1 MQNANSAI
9 AETPVDWSVDNRG
22 YIHGG
27 FDTPI
32 FGKVKHN
39 HNSRL
44 TRRKNKIKKSSQY
57 GRQLIQPVAVFG
69 NPGFNRPESHP
80 IKENN

>member
-1 MQNANSAI
+1 MTNANSA
-9 AETPVDWSVDNRG
+9 TVDPNVGWKVDNRG

-32 FGKVKHN
+32 FGSVKQK

-44 TRRKNKIKKSSQY
+44 TSRRNKIKKSSHY
-57 GRQLIQPVAVFG
+57 GKTLQDG
-69 NPGFNRPESHP
+69 KESS
-80 IKENN
+80 